1 MSAPD
6 PVPPDARTPPTPAPP
21 PPAPA
26 RRIVDGGFL
35 VLLGFT
41 ALGMAGVWLLKGPG
55 RLGAILLQE
64 AGFILALSPKLLGG
78 VFIAATLPLLMP
90 RDRVAGWLGRDSG
103 WRGLALASAAGAVI
117 PGGPAMIFLLASG
130 FAAAGADLGAL
141 AAFVSGWSLLGLNRT
156 LIWEF
161 SFLPWDIVALRYAL
175 CLPFPVLIGL
185 AARRLGRRLGRRRRG
200 GVRA

>member
-103 WRGLALASAAGAVI
+103 WRGRVPRRPLTHHSPHRPCRDV
-117 PGGPAMIFLLASG
+117 
-130 FAAAGADLGAL
+130 
-141 AAFVSGWSLLGLNRT
+141 
-156 LIWEF
+156 
-161 SFLPWDIVALRYAL
+161 
-175 CLPFPVLIGL
+175 LPFQPDGTLP
-185 AARRLGRRLGRRRRG
+185 
-200 GVRA
+200 